1 MLFPVGKMCLVLK
14 VSRGGFYT
22 WLKSVPSNRNIEN
35 QILENEILKAFE
47 NSKKIYGSPRI
58 TQELHKKNIKV
69 SRPRVARMMRK
80 ANLRSIV
87 KKKFKVTT
95 DSNHKFP
102 VPENKLDRDF
112 KPGTLGAVWVS
123 DITYIKTKQG
133 WLYLTTVIDLGDR
146 KVIGWALSTT
156 MKAIDTVIPAFKM
169 AQKNRPIIQELIFHS
184 DRGVQYACNE
194 FKSLLD
200 KNKLIIRSMS
210 RKGNCWDNA
219 VAESFFKTLKTECI
233 YQHKFVNKEQAAIVV
248 FEYIETWY
256 NRKRLHSALG
266 YMSPEEF
273 GQNLNKQNIAA

>member
-1 MLFPVGKMCLVLK
+1 MFPIGKMCSVFK
-14 VSRGGFYT
+14 VSRGGFYA
-22 WLKSVPSNRNIEN
+22 WLKNSPSARSIEN
-35 QILENEILKAFE
+35 QLLEAEILAAFQ

-58 TQELHKKNIKV
+58 TQELHKKDIKV

-87 KKKFKVTT
+87 KKKFRVTT
-95 DSNHKFP
+95 DSSHQFP

-146 KVIGWALSTT
+146 KVIGWSLSTT
-156 MKAIDTVIPAFKM
+156 MKATDTVIPAFKM
-169 AQKNRPIIQELIFHS
+169 AQIKRPIVQQLIFHS
-184 DRGVQYACNE
+184 DRGVQYACHE
-194 FKSLLD
+194 FRLLLE
-200 KNKLIIRSMS
+200 KNTFIIRSMS

-219 VAESFFKTLKTECI
+219 VAESFFKTLKAECV
-233 YQHKFVNKEQAAIVV
+233 YQNKFVNIEQAAVVV

-266 YMSPEEF
+266 YRSPEEF
-273 GQNLNKQNIAA
+273 EKNLNKQNMAA

>member
-1 MLFPVGKMCLVLK
+1 MIFSVGKMCSVFN
-14 VSRGGFYT
+14 VSRSGFYT
-22 WLKSVPSNRNIEN
+22 WLKHPPSNRSMEN
-35 QILENEILKAFE
+35 QLLEQQIREAFQ
-47 NSKKIYGSPRI
+47 NSKNSYGSPRI
-58 TQELHKKNIKV
+58 TQVLNKKQIKV
-69 SRPRVARMMRK
+69 SRPRVARIMKKVR
-80 ANLRSIV
+80 LRSVV

-112 KPGTLGAVWVS
+112 KPGTLGVVWVS

-146 KVIGWALSTT
+146 KIIGWALSTT

-169 AQKNRPIIQELIFHS
+169 AQGNRPVMQELIFHS
-184 DRGVQYACNE
+184 DRGVQYACHE
-194 FKSLLD
+194 FRKLLER
-200 KNKLIIRSMS
+200 NPLITRSMS

-219 VAESFFKTLKTECI
+219 VAESFFKTLKAECI
-233 YQHKFVNKEQAAIVV
+233 YQNKFTNKAQAALVV

-256 NRKRLHSALG
+256 NRERLHSALE

-273 GQNLNKQNIAA
+273 GRNLKKQNMAA